1 MKHENL
7 RKAVC
12 TANKEI
18 FSTGLAALTFGNAS
32 GVDRTAG
39 VLAIKPSGIDYNDM
53 KPGDMVVVDVAS
65 GEVVDGL
72 LRPSSD
78 TATHRALLHAFDG
91 VGGVVHT
98 HSRYAT
104 AFAQAG
110 KAIPCLGTT
119 HADYFHG
126 PVPLAPMLTRG
137 DVDDAYE
144 AHTGRII
151 VELFEK
157 ESLDPAAIP
166 GVIVAGHGPFAWG
179 ESVGKAL
186 EHARVLEEVALLAF
200 ETLVLRPDVGSLP
213 DYLIDKHFNRK
224 HGADAYYGQK

>member
-1 MKHENL
+1 MKHETL

-32 GVDRTAG
+32 GVDRDAG

-53 KPGDMVVVDVAS
+53 KPGDMVVVDIAS
-65 GEVVDGL
+65 GDIVDGQL
-72 LRPSSD
+72 KPSSD
-78 TATHRALLHAFDG
+78 TAAHCALVRAFG
-91 VGGVVHT
+91 TIGGVVHT

-104 AFAQAG
+104 AFAQACRP
-110 KAIPCLGTT
+110 IECLGTT

-126 PVPLAPMLTRG
+126 PVRLTRMLTR
-137 DVDDAYE
+137 DEVDDDYE
-144 AHTGRII
+144 AHTGRVI

-157 ESLDPAAIP
+157 ESLDPSAFP
-166 GVIVAGHGPFAWG
+166 GVLVAGHGPFVWG

-186 EHARVLEEVALLAF
+186 EHARVLEEVARLAF
-200 ETLVLRPDVGSLP
+200 ETLVLRPDQDSLP
-213 DYLIDKHFNRK
+213 GYLMDKHFNRK